1 MELKAKKNIHILWW
15 GIGIISIVLI
25 VSLSVGTTFA
35 RYSTQIMGDKGYVAE
50 KASSPYIV
58 DFDED
63 GKKIEFVPKWLTK
76 GGEQYLTLTVSNCNV
91 GSEIAPSTDARFRI
105 RVFVPEKLS
114 DEESTLAISD
124 VGNLSMTL
132 QEGDNPTVCY
142 SRADYL
148 STQTP
153 IFKEKSENGWFFT
166 FFQTFE
172 GEDGVTIEEEMSY
185 LLKGGQ
191 ISDISFTLTVQNTVI
206 DCSGFKILV
215 DRI

>member
-1 MELKAKKNIHILWW
+1 MKTQKNIHILMW
-15 GIGIISIVLI
+15 GIGILATVLI
-25 VSLSVGTTFA
+25 VSLSIGTTFA

-63 GKKIEFVPKWLTK
+63 GKKMEFVPKWLTK

-91 GSEIAPSTDARFRI
+91 DSELAPSADARFRI

-114 DEESTLAISD
+114 DDESASAIPD

-132 QEGDNPTVCY
+132 QEGDNPTLYY
-142 SRADYL
+142 SKADYL

-153 IFKEKSENGWFFT
+153 IYKEKSENGWFFT
-166 FFQTFE
+166 FYETFE
-172 GEDGVTIEEEMSY
+172 GEDGVTIEEEMSC